1 MNTRFNFVRHN
12 TPEYNKHSLQ
22 KLVELENRKEKLEK
36 QRAEAIELLR
46 KQKASQKGRVALRNA
61 RLAKASKQK
70 YLERQYS
77 PK

>member
-1 MNTRFNFVRHN
+1 MNTGLNFVRHN
-12 TPEYNKHSLQ
+12 SRDYNKHSLQ

-36 QRAEAIELLR
+36 KRAEGIELLQ

-70 YLERQYS
+70 YLEWQCS
-77 PK
+77 SK

>member
-1 MNTRFNFVRHN
+1 MNTGFNFVRHN
-12 TPEYNKHSLQ
+12 ALGYTKHSLQ

-70 YLERQYS
+70 YLERQCS

>member
-12 TPEYNKHSLQ
+12 TTEYNKHSLQ

-46 KQKASQKGRVALRNA
+46 KQKASQKGRVALRKA

>member
-1 MNTRFNFVRHN
+1 MNTGFNFVRHN